1 MLAHLSSVGL
11 KLHHRLPLLRE
22 RLVPFG
28 LTLSDQGDV
37 RVLGATKQAP
47 NHTGTGA
54 AMRKAGD
61 VKNSTFLNGREI
73 RIVID
78 DRTDPARAEV
88 ERQILGSL
96 VKAMRLTKLQ
106 QFAKPGGMH

>member
-1 MLAHLSSVGL
+1 M
-11 KLHHRLPLLRE
+11 
-22 RLVPFG
+22 PFG
-28 LTLSDQGDV
+28 LTLSAQGDV
-37 RVLGATKQAP
+37 RVLEATTQAP

-61 VKNSTFLNGREI
+61 VKNSPFLNGRES